1 MAFFWFNRHRS
12 FRPINPNPARGHSLN
27 PRRQGVTFQSSTMLM
42 YRAALAALLVL
53 ASTCAVSAV
62 RFSLDTTWE
71 FLAHPAARRLP
82 ALARSIVVH
91 HVHRSPPIVLKHPS
105 TLYPRWLTLPRASLR
120 SRSRSRF
127 PRKDELLHGRVGR

>member
-53 ASTCAVSAV
+53 ASPSGVSAV
-62 RFSLDTTWE
+62 RVPWTPRGSWE

-82 ALARSIVVH
+82 ALALSLHILGGLPTPPPAA
-91 HVHRSPPIVLKHPS
+91 SPLSLALLWCIMCIAHPPS
-105 TLYPRWLTLPRASLR
+105 S
-120 SRSRSRF
+120 
-127 PRKDELLHGRVGR
+127 